1 MGLVTV
7 DTFRR
12 RVRSAEN
19 DTCIVSRTQTRLGGR
34 SLAVA
39 GPRLWNSLLTTFR
52 NTGIEWV
59 NSENTLMV
67 AEAAAH

>member
-1 MGLVTV
+1 MALVTV

-19 DTCIVSRTQTRLGGR
+19 DTCIVSRTRLGGR

-52 NTGIEWV
+52 NIGIVWV